1 MDLRRILRVVTHSH
15 MAWIAKPGHEMGI
28 DLCSCSR
35 IEQRVQIDFADVG
48 SAQISIRLRL
58 ERIPCAGVV
67 GSLCLKSSGG
77 LTELLVTPPYRFGTR
92 STQTS
97 GLLFRP
103 LAG

>member
-15 MAWIAKPGHEMGI
+15 MAWIAKPGHEVGV

-35 IEQRVQIDFADVG
+35 IEQRVQIDFADVV

-67 GSLCLKSSGG
+67 GSLCLKSS
-77 LTELLVTPPYRFGTR
+77 
-92 STQTS
+92 S
-97 GLLFRP
+97 GLNEYIACPRNFREYKTHRDRTNP
-103 LAG
+103 LP